1 MISKARDNANFD
13 DEPTVV
19 IGAAHDSSV
28 NSEEPEA
35 SRDLFGEPAPD
46 LSAAPVAAG
55 WQPDYFWPVSGQSNS
70 FVAASLPAL
79 NLLVQVRAANAH
91 DNVEELRGLCEQY
104 IQNFQE
110 LLSKSTSPQDVRDLA
125 SYALCS
131 ALDEAVLTTSWGAN
145 SNWSNQSLLSQF
157 HGDVWGGERFFE
169 NIDALRKNGNKNAEL
184 IAFYLLLIDLG
195 FEGQFR
201 VQRGGDKMLEQLR
214 RDLGRRFRRG
224 KPAPVSSLLVGKADA
239 GRKNR
244 IRRYVP
250 IWVVA
255 SVAALILAGGYVFF
269 EERYKAALA
278 PIFQKF
284 VAIADNPLAPVRL
297 DQ

>member
-1 MISKARDNANFD
+1 
-13 DEPTVV
+13 
-19 IGAAHDSSV
+19 
-28 NSEEPEA
+28 
-35 SRDLFGEPAPD
+35 
-46 LSAAPVAAG
+46 
-55 WQPDYFWPVSGQSNS
+55 
-70 FVAASLPAL
+70 
-79 NLLVQVRAANAH
+79 
-91 DNVEELRGLCEQY
+91 
-104 IQNFQE
+104 
-110 LLSKSTSPQDVRDLA
+110 
-125 SYALCS
+125 
-131 ALDEAVLTTSWGAN
+131 
-145 SNWSNQSLLSQF
+145 
-157 HGDVWGGERFFE
+157 
-169 NIDALRKNGNKNAEL
+169 
-184 IAFYLLLIDLG
+184 
-195 FEGQFR
+195 
-201 VQRGGDKMLEQLR
+201 MLEQLR

>member
-1 MISKARDNANFD
+1 MMPSARDNANFD

-19 IGAAHDSSV
+19 IGSARGSFD
-28 NSEEPEA
+28 NSDVPRA
-35 SRDLFGEPAPD
+35 DKDLFGESAPD
-46 LSAAPVAAG
+46 LSAAPLAAG
-55 WQPDYFWPVSGQSNS
+55 WQPDYFWPVSSQSNI

-79 NLLVQVRAANAH
+79 NLIVQVRAANAH
-91 DNVEELRGLCEQY
+91 DNIEELRGLCEQY
-104 IQNFQE
+104 IQYFQDT
-110 LLSKSTSPQDVRDLA
+110 LGKGTSPQDVRDMA

-131 ALDEAVLTTSWGAN
+131 ALDEAVLTTPWGAN
-145 SNWSNQSLLSQF
+145 SNWSNQSLLSEF

-169 NIDALRKNGNKNAEL
+169 NIDTLRKNGNKNAEL

-201 VQRGGDKMLEQLR
+201 VQRGGDKALEQLR

-224 KPAPVSSLLVGKADA
+224 KAAPVSSLLVGKSDA

-244 IRRYVP
+244 VRRYVP

-255 SVAALILAGGYVFF
+255 SVAALILAAGYVFF
-269 EERYKAALA
+269 EERYETALA
-278 PIFQKF
+278 PLYQKF